1 MSDLEILVWA
11 VSITVYLLVCKYA
24 ARKQKLF
31 LSVIIDDA
39 ISDPQATSDSLER
52 ASFAYRYF
60 DKSWFWLVCAVAV
73 PFVMLSKGTP
83 KICSSKTMQ
92 DLESECFKLAIVANP
107 LTVILFIVWV
117 GLFFILSSLMRILLV
132 VLALLCATSPAYAAT
147 ADITGVATRAS
158 STPQYVL
165 GRLIAHHQ
173 R

>member
-31 LSVIIDDA
+31 LSVMLDDV
-39 ISDPQATSDSLER
+39 ISDPLATSDNLER
-52 ASFAYRYF
+52 AWFAYRFF
-60 DKSWFWLVCAVAV
+60 DKSWFWLVCALAV
-73 PFVMLSKGTP
+73 PFVMLSKGSQ
-83 KICSSKTMQ
+83 KISASKAMQ

-107 LTVILFIVWV
+107 LTMIFFIVWV
-117 GLFFILSSLMRILLV
+117 GIFFIAASLWRIFLV
-132 VLALLCATSPAYAAT
+132 VLALLCATSPAYAT
-147 ADITGVATRAS
+147 SADITGAATRAS